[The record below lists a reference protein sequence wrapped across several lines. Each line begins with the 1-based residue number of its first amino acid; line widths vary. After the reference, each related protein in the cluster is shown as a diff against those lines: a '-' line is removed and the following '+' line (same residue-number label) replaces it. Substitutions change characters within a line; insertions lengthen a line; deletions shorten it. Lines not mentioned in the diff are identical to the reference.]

1 MRKYEILYILD
12 PQEEA
17 YKRAIED
24 IKDRYEK
31 IGAKLLNENNMGK
44 RRLAYEIKK
53 KTDGYYYVTQIE
65 VEDIK
70 NLEEFEK
77 DLKHNQ
83 DVIRHMKIRL

>member
-17 YKRAIED
+17 YKRAIGD
-24 IKDRYEK
+24 IKNRYEK

>member
-12 PQEEA
+12 PQEES
-17 YKRAIED
+17 YKRAIEE
-24 IKDRYEK
+24 IKNNYERM
-31 IGAKLLNENNMGK
+31 GVNLLEESNMGK

-53 KTDGYYYVTQIE
+53 KTDGYYYITQVE

-70 NLEEFEK
+70 KLEEFERE
-77 DLKHNQ
+77 LKHNQ